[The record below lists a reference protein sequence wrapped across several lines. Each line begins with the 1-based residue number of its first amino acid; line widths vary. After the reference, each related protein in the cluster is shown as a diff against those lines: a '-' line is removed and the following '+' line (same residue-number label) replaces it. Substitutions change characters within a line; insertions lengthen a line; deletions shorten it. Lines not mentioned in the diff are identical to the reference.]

1 MKQKETQKTVR
12 KFAIASFLNDLG
24 SDMIY
29 PIWPLFV
36 TEILG
41 ANMTILGLI
50 DGLGDTVV
58 SISQAISG
66 YLSDRFKKRKIFI
79 WLGYLM
85 GSFSRIGYAF
95 TVAWQPLFFFRI
107 LDRGGKIRSAPRD
120 AAIADLSTTQNMG
133 RNFGFLRAM
142 DNLGAVFGILVCMA
156 FYKLLGY
163 KILFLIAAIP
173 SILAAILIFGGIKEN
188 KEFQKHAFKGLSF
201 KHLNKNLIILFV
213 LNGVFSLGFFSY
225 SFILIYT
232 KKLGFETGW
241 IPVFYLIFTVTA
253 SAVSLPFGK
262 LSDII
267 GRKKV
272 MLISFVLWVFICVL
286 FIVIA
291 NFSNIHLWSIFFIF
305 ALYGVQKGALDTVQK
320 TMISELAP
328 IELRA
333 STLGT
338 FQMVQGLIALPASFI
353 AGSLWDSLNP
363 IAPFYFSTVMSLIAI
378 FLLYFINENKRE
390 LQHE

>member
-1 MKQKETQKTVR
+1 MKKDESKNTVR

-36 TEILG
+36 TEVLG

-66 YLSDRFKKRKIFI
+66 YLSDRLKKRKIFI

-85 GSFSRIGYAF
+85 GSLSRIGYAF
-95 TVAWQPLFFFRI
+95 TIAWQPLFFFRI
-107 LDRGGKIRSAPRD
+107 LDRGGKIRSSPRD

-133 RNFGFLRAM
+133 ANFGFLRAM
-142 DNLGAVFGILVCMA
+142 DNLGAVFGILVCIA

-173 SILAAILIFGGIKEN
+173 SIIAAMLIFGWVNEN

-201 KHLNKNLIILFV
+201 KHLNKNLIILFL
-213 LNGVFSLGFFSY
+213 LNGIFSLGFFSY

-232 KKLGFETGW
+232 KKLGFDTGW
-241 IPVFYLIFTVTA
+241 IPIFYLIFTITA
-253 SAVSLPFGK
+253 SAVSMPFGK
-262 LSDII
+262 LSDVI

-272 MLISFVLWVFICVL
+272 MLISFLLWIFICLL
-286 FIVIA
+286 FIVI
-291 NFSNIHLWSIFFIF
+291 SYLSIFNLSSIFIIF
-305 ALYGVQKGALDTVQK
+305 ALYGIQKGALDPVQK
-320 TMISELAP
+320 TMVSELAP

-333 STLGT
+333 STLGA

-353 AGSLWDSLNP
+353 AGTLWDTLNP
-363 IAPFYFSTVMSLIAI
+363 LAPFYFSAILSFIAI
-378 FLLYFINENKRE
+378 FLLYFIKENKRE
-390 LQHE
+390 AA